1 MLDIEE
7 LKQEVKQELE
17 DSKETKKQKPTA
29 KDQDIKPTTISSSTK
44 LEPVQ

>member
-17 DSKETKKQKPTA
+17 DSKETKKQKPA